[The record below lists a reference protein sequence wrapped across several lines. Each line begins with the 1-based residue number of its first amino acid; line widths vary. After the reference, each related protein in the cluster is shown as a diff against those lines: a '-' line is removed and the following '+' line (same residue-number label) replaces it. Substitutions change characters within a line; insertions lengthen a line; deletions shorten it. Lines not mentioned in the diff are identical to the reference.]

1 MNRPLIAPIIPSK
14 LDECLSETVVKTLV
28 EKEDRGAKGRKKE
41 RKKRETSVERVEREK
56 AREK

>member
-14 LDECLSETVVKTLV
+14 LGECLSETLLV
-28 EKEDRGAKGRKKE
+28 EGVDRGAKGRKKE